1 MLNISDIY
9 SILISKNPTRILL
22 LKTNGVSLIQR
33 MISMQ
38 PKIIIYI
45 SKEQRR
51 ISKPQNPF
59 SIVIVLSLISEVI
72 SVNNELKLNPR
83 TYSFN

>member
-45 SKEQRR
+45 KGT
-51 ISKPQNPF
+51 KKDF
-59 SIVIVLSLISEVI
+59 
-72 SVNNELKLNPR
+72 
-83 TYSFN
+83 